1 MSPLHWITYFISYAI
16 DLPESKISLDQNIV
30 VPDLAGWKQ
39 ERFPVEE
46 PHNWISIAPD
56 WLCEI
61 LSPSNASNDT
71 VKKKR
76 VYHRH
81 GVSHYW
87 IIDPM
92 NETLTVYRWTEEAY
106 LEILTAARGECVR
119 AEPFDAV
126 EMHVGVFFGDDEE

>member
-1 MSPLHWITYFISYAI
+1 MSIRF
-16 DLPESKISLDQNIV
+16 EEDQILR
-30 VPDLAGWKQ
+30 PDLAGWRR
-39 ERFPVEE
+39 ERLDALPADPV
-46 PHNWISIAPD
+46 IDAVPD